1 MTEKEV
7 LMKPIAEL
15 ELLPDLPKEKIST
28 SVEPPTATAVEDSF
42 QSLTI
47 PVKEDL
53 KDDTV
58 LLSEPIPD
66 KIGIER
72 IEAEKETEV
81 NEIVEITKE
90 NETSRVKEVRKN
102 AIETFI
108 DKELTVADNKII
120 NSIDKE
126 KPSVIQ
132 NAKRID
138 EIKSEHVERIKEKM
152 EDMPKEP
159 DERKAVEKITV
170 DEVLSVSKETDESKP
185 TKDTAEKLKETPQLD
200 QIRMPGVEETTSYV
214 KVAEIKEISEA
225 LPVTE
230 IEETKRANAKKAT
243 VEAREI
249 KEYVPETISLTE
261 EKFEPSEVSIMDVE
275 QIPTAD
281 VTDMEKEKVKIKES
295 LIVETK
301 EEKVEVEQPSVLDA
315 IRKEKVESE
324 KPTPLTDVIPE
335 KIEITELSPIA
346 DVEKEKVV
354 EEEPLADITIEIKM
368 EEPPITE
375 MKVEVIQTITEP
387 SLAKTEIEEQPVLEI
402 ENEKEKYEKIIEML
416 EEITPPIEI
425 REERKEEGEI
435 SRVEKEGIL
444 EDGVVLSV
452 EPTVEDKKEETPMV
466 VIEEKPEV
474 VEVEER
480 IPIIE
485 VKPTEEELSTI
496 PIDFRLAAQ
505 PYFVIAK
512 IEERELLQIIPA
524 IIPLR
529 VSCSISTNYQ
539 SRLNLHIFYKSSAIR
554 FFFFFFVVYNIYKM
568 F

>member
-1 MTEKEV
+1 M
-7 LMKPIAEL
+7 
-15 ELLPDLPKEKIST
+15 
-28 SVEPPTATAVEDSF
+28 EPPTATAVEDSF

-138 EIKSEHVERIKEKM
+138 EMKSEHVERIKEKM
-152 EDMPKEP
+152 EEMPKEP

-170 DEVLSVSKETDESKP
+170 DEVLSVSREKDESKP

-301 EEKVEVEQPSVLDA
+301 EEKVEVEQSSVLDA
-315 IRKEKVESE
+315 VRKEKVESE

-354 EEEPLADITIEIKM
+354 EEEPLADITIENEIKM

-387 SLAKTEIEEQPVLEI
+387 SLAKTDIEVTEQPVLEI

-529 VSCSISTNYQ
+529 VSCSISKNYQ

-554 FFFFFFVVYNIYKM
+554 FFFFFFCSI
-568 F
+568 